1 MLLSVSITLL
11 LYGYYSLINK
21 MAVNKSS
28 EGVSINANILSITAS
43 IVTLILAESSEIVLL
58 SIMSLFGSV
67 ISLGLNIYL
76 KKKNNETMYSES
88 IKNLFTSAI
97 FSIFMIYGVAQAF
110 KSYSMKE
117 KTDNVSARA
126 YSIFLLSMSLNIYYA
141 INGFV
146 LAAAIISCFVYIYII
161 YRIYN
166 KKSLI

>member
-1 MLLSVSITLL
+1 
-11 LYGYYSLINK
+11 

-28 EGVSINANILSITAS
+28 DGVSINANVLSITAS
-43 IVTLILAESSEIVLL
+43 IVTLILAESSEIILL
-58 SIMSLFGSV
+58 SVMSLFGSI

-76 KKKNNETMYSES
+76 KQKNNEIIYTES

-97 FSIFMIYGVAQAF
+97 FSIFMIYGVAQAL

-117 KTDNVSARA
+117 KTDNVSAKA

-141 INGFV
+141 INVFV

-166 KKSLI
+166 KKNLI